1 MYTNVNHNKSMGL
14 DQQLAFGIISEVP
27 ELILVIFYVF
37 SSVAFFFSKVS
48 WFMGMQQTKPNI
60 VSSNLT
66 HWLTN
71 NLIKSIHYQYIID
84 QPKPIQI
91 NTCAYNNVSANGSSK
106 ITIEMYIMNSLKTKV
121 SNKTFISKSIYCK
134 IFQTDIT
141 GNVHERDFNKMTSH
155 N

>member
-1 MYTNVNHNKSMGL
+1 MGL

-60 VSSNLT
+60 LSSHLT

-71 NLIKSIHYQYIID
+71 NLIKSIHYQ
-84 QPKPIQI
+84 
-91 NTCAYNNVSANGSSK
+91 
-106 ITIEMYIMNSLKTKV
+106 
-121 SNKTFISKSIYCK
+121 
-134 IFQTDIT
+134 
-141 GNVHERDFNKMTSH
+141 
-155 N
+155 